1 MLQQLAGATKGENS
15 SMDDGCVHT
24 ICNYLKQADL
34 WQIELTSYF
43 F

>member
-15 SMDDGCVHT
+15 SMDDGCVH